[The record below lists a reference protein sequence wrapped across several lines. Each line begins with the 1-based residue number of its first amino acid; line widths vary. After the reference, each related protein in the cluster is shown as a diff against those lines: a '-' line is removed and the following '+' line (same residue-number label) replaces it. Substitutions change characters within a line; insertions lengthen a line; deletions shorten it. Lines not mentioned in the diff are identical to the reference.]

1 MEDKDYILI
10 ENYWE
15 NLLDEQQKTQVLQ
28 RVQNEPAFA
37 AAFEEMRQMQ
47 EWLRSEPLRKAF
59 QETTETLGQAFFGA
73 ESDRETG
80 SSPAVGPSAVEM
92 TVKRG
97 GQWTQKRYWWAIAAS
112 LAALIAVMWLFYPSA
127 DPDLYR
133 RYALHTPPQW
143 TVRSGDNPE
152 AAVRAETAFKRGDY
166 QAALTALEAYA
177 KAKPED
183 PSIAFYQAVCLIE
196 INRAAEAR
204 ALLQPLATGQ
214 SAWRDEAR
222 WYLALSWLKEKN
234 MAESGKALSAIQPG
248 EDHYQEASALLKLI
262 SK

>member
-15 NLLDEQQKTQVLQ
+15 NLLDDTQKTQVLQ
-28 RVQNEPAFA
+28 RAENEPAFA
-37 AAFEEMRQMQ
+37 AAFEEVRQMRD
-47 EWLRSEPLRKAF
+47 WLRSEPARQAF
-59 QETTETLGQAFFGA
+59 RQTNASLGQAFFGA
-73 ESDRETG
+73 GSTEQMGEVATSD
-80 SSPAVGPSAVEM
+80 SPATEM

-97 GQWTQKRYWWAIAAS
+97 GQWVQQRRWWAVAAT
-112 LAALIAVMWLFYPSA
+112 LAILMAVMWLFYPKPNA
-127 DPDLYR
+127 DLYR

-152 AAVRAETAFKRGDY
+152 AAVRAERAFKQGDY
-166 QAALTALEAYA
+166 PAALTALEAYA